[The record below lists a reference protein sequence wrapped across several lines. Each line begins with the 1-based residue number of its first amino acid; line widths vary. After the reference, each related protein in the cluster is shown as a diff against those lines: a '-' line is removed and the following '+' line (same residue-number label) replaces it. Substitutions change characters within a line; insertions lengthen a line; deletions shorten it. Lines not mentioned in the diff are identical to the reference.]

1 LSSFAGY
8 SRIRRGIAYFVPHA
22 RMFAL
27 LHPRKIRCLTRTLE
41 VYAPAT
47 SLPAPS
53 WRNEITTPLLLIF
66 TLDEQRYALRLA
78 TVERVVRAA
87 AITPSQGPEI
97 VLGVLDLQGQV
108 IPVINLRKR
117 FRLPEREIRTS
128 DQFVI
133 ARAKLLTIALVV
145 DSAEGV
151 LEETDEAVIPSDDI
165 LAGMGYLEGVT
176 RTEDGLVLIHDLA
189 SLLFP
194 EEEELLARAL
204 EQGEG

>member
-1 LSSFAGY
+1 MH
-8 SRIRRGIAYFVPHA
+8 HA
-22 RMFAL
+22 RIFAL
-27 LHPRKIRCLTRTLE
+27 LHPERNQMVNQTLDE
-41 VYAPAT
+41 YAPVT
-47 SLPAPS
+47 ILPVPS
-53 WRNEITTPLLLIF
+53 WRNQITTPLLLIF

-78 TVERVVRAA
+78 TVERIVRAA
-87 AITPSQGPEI
+87 AITPLPKAPEI
-97 VLGVLDLQGQV
+97 VLGLLDLQGQV

-117 FRLPEREIRTS
+117 FRLPLREIRTS

-133 ARAKLLTIALVV
+133 ARAKLLTVALVV
-145 DSAEGV
+145 DSAVGV
-151 LEETDEAVIPSDDI
+151 LEETDEAVIPTDDI
-165 LAGMGYLEGVT
+165 LTGMDYLEGVT